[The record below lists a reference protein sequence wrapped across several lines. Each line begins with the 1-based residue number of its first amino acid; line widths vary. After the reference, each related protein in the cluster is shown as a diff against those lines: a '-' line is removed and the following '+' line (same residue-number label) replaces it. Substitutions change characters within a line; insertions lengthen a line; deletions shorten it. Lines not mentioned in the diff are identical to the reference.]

1 MCCIR
6 KTRLIPIPNRD
17 RQNTFLLEIFHMISF
32 SLKETSFCDVCPL
45 KYSEHQM
52 EIGVTL
58 CPFKDENE
66 GRHDIFISMFI
77 LESKAKH

>member
-1 MCCIR
+1 
-6 KTRLIPIPNRD
+6 
-17 RQNTFLLEIFHMISF
+17 MIQL
-32 SLKETSFCDVCPL
+32 SLKEILFCDVCPL

-52 EIGVTL
+52 EIEVTL

-66 GRHDIFISMFI
+66 GRHDIFISMLI